1 MAASFIGLLRLGIHH
16 VPSSGSSHPVR
27 FRTGSVL
34 VFFVVRAVTPIIT
47 ITPCHPRLGSQH
59 PVVNVQSIN
68 DRRGAAG
75 TRTPDLRRAR
85 AALSQLSYGP
95 LPEWNT
101 APPRGGRAWTR
112 TRDLGLIRAAL

>member
-1 MAASFIGLLRLGIHH
+1 MCPHLDLLTLSGFPDGIGVGLLRGARGDAYHH
-16 VPSSGSSHPVR
+16 RHALPPHSGGRDILFS
-27 FRTGSVL
+27 TC
-34 VFFVVRAVTPIIT
+34 TPT
-47 ITPCHPRLGSQH
+47 D
-59 PVVNVQSIN
+59 

-95 LPEWNT
+95 LPEAGHGPT
-101 APPRGGRAWTR
+101 ADGGRAWTR